1 MRCSQPPARAGAGP
15 VKRDLARLGREEF
28 DVLVIGGGIHGAA
41 AARAAAARGL
51 RTALI
56 EKDDFGAATSANS
69 LKIVH
74 GGLRYLQRADLAKV
88 RDSVRA
94 RREIFRRFPHL
105 VAPLPCVL
113 PTRGR
118 GLRSRPAMAA
128 ALLLNDLL
136 SADRN
141 LGVAPACRLPRGET
155 ISRAELQRRA
165 PHLADERASGG
176 ALWHDGI
183 ALDTERLVLE
193 LVLDAADAGAA
204 VANRVRAES
213 FLRIGNR
220 IEGVRAR
227 DGLGGAALEIRA
239 RVTINAAGPWL
250 GELERPLT
258 AGGVRHALTKAIN
271 IVVGRPIFGD
281 TAVGVE
287 ARLGGRL
294 FFFVPWRGGT
304 MIGTLYLPHEGPAG
318 ACAVT
323 AADLARMVGEINRI
337 HPAARLTPDEVR
349 FAHAGL
355 LPLAPDPGLTGTE
368 EARLL
373 KRPRVVDAAR
383 ESGIEGLV
391 SVVGIKYTTGL
402 TVGARA
408 VELAARKL
416 GHAGAPPAATP
427 RRRPEPGS
435 APPGIDPALA
445 ERLARTYGGA
455 ATSIFRELAVNPSRS
470 ARIAPDQPTTAAEIL
485 HAVREEM
492 AHSLADVVLRRTPLG
507 TFGHPGSA
515 ALAACT
521 ELLGAE
527 LGWDAARRAQETDLV
542 ETQYRRLTG
551 REIA

>member
-1 MRCSQPPARAGAGP
+1 
-15 VKRDLARLGREEF
+15 VKRDPARLGREVF

-51 RTALI
+51 LTALI
-56 EKDDFGAATSANS
+56 EQDDFGQATSANS

-74 GGLRYLQRADLAKV
+74 GGLRYLQHADIAKL

-94 RREIFRRFPHL
+94 RREMFRRFPHL

-113 PTRGR
+113 PTRGL

-128 ALLLNDLL
+128 ALLLNDVL

-141 LGVAPACRLPRGET
+141 LGVAPASRLPRGRT
-155 ISRAELQRRA
+155 ISQAELKRRA
-165 PHLADERASGG
+165 PHLGDERASGG

-193 LVLDAADAGAA
+193 LVLDAAAAGAA
-204 VANRVRAES
+204 VANRVRAVS
-213 FLRIGNR
+213 FLRRGDR
-220 IEGVRAR
+220 IEGVLAS
-227 DGLGGAALEIRA
+227 DELDGAALEIRA
-239 RVTINAAGPWL
+239 RVTVNAAGPWL

-258 AGGVRHALTKAIN
+258 AGGNRQALTKAIN

-318 ACAVT
+318 PCAVT
-323 AADLARMVGEINRI
+323 AHDLATMVGEVNRI
-337 HPAARLTPDEVR
+337 HPAARLVPEEVR

-355 LPLAPDPGLTGTE
+355 LPLVPGPGAPGTE

-373 KRPRVVDAAR
+373 KRPCVIDAAR
-383 ESGIEGLV
+383 ESGVEGLV
-391 SVVGIKYTTGL
+391 SIVGIKYTTGM

-408 VELAARKL
+408 VALAAGKL
-416 GHAGAPPAATP
+416 GRAGAPLPETP
-427 RRRPEPGS
+427 RRVPEPGS
-435 APPGIDPALA
+435 APPGTDPVLA
-445 ERLARTYGGA
+445 GRLARTYGDA
-455 ATSIFRELAVNPSRS
+455 VTSIFRELSDNPAHS
-470 ARIAPDQPTTAAEIL
+470 ARIAPDQPTTAAEVI

-515 ALAACT
+515 ALAAVASI
-521 ELLGAE
+521 LAAE
-527 LGWDAARRAQETDLV
+527 LGWDAARREREIGLL

-551 REIA
+551 RESA

>member
-1 MRCSQPPARAGAGP
+1 M
-15 VKRDLARLGREEF
+15 KRDLARLDRGEF
-28 DVLVIGGGIHGAA
+28 DILVIGGGIHGAA

-51 RTALI
+51 LAALI

-69 LKIVH
+69 LKIIH

-141 LGVAPACRLPRGET
+141 LGVAPACRLPRGKT
-155 ISRAELQRRA
+155 ISLAELRRRA
-165 PHLADERASGG
+165 PQLADGRASGG

-193 LVLDAADAGAA
+193 LVLDAAAAGAA
-204 VANRVRAES
+204 VANRVRAVS
-213 FLRIGNR
+213 FLRRGNR
-220 IEGVRAR
+220 VEGVLAR
-227 DGLGGAALEIRA
+227 DEISGASLEIRA

-250 GELERPLT
+250 GEFERQLS
-258 AGGVRHALTKAIN
+258 AGGNPPGLTKAIN
-271 IVVGRPIFGD
+271 IVVDRPIFGD

-304 MIGTLYLPHEGPAG
+304 MIGTLYLPHDGPAG
-318 ACAVT
+318 SCAVT
-323 AADLARMVGEINRI
+323 AQDLATMVGEVNRV
-337 HPAARLTPDEVR
+337 HPAARLLPEEVR

-355 LPLAPDPGLTGTE
+355 LPLTPGPGAPGTE
-368 EARLL
+368 ETRLL
-373 KRPRVVDAAR
+373 KRPRVIDAAR

-391 SVVGIKYTTGL
+391 SVLGIKYTTGM
-402 TVGARA
+402 TVGTRA
-408 VELAARKL
+408 VALAAGKL
-416 GHAGAPPAATP
+416 GRAGARPSGTP
-427 RRRPEPGS
+427 RRAPEPGS
-435 APPGIDPALA
+435 APLGIDPALA

-455 ATSIFRELAVNPSRS
+455 AASIFRDLTGNPSHS

-507 TFGHPGSA
+507 TSGHPGSA
-515 ALAACT
+515 ALAAGASV
-521 ELLGAE
+521 LAAE
-527 LGWDAARRAQETDLV
+527 LGWDAARREREIGLV
-542 ETQYRRLTG
+542 EAHYRRLTG
-551 REIA
+551 REDA